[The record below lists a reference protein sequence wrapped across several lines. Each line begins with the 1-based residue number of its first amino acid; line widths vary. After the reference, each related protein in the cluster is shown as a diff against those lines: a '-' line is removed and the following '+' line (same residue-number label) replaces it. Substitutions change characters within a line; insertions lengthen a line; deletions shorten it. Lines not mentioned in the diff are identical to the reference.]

1 MTGKSSARTVRWI
14 SLVTVSLLIAGL
26 ASAADT
32 KLSVDELVAKHLES
46 IGAPEARSAV
56 RSRVAQGSGASGVWS
71 VVTESG

>member
-46 IGAPEARSAV
+46 IGHQRRGPR
-56 RSRVAQGSGASGVWS
+56 
-71 VVTESG
+71 